1 MVKRDISARDL
12 GGKEDTPFLLKKDEW
27 IKIQKYTGDGAY
39 LPVNVNEMRK
49 ALALE
54 NTAELPDFGELYTVN
69 SSIKGHC
76 KNWND
81 TTYREILDVASQI
94 VNYSRRAEVFYAPL
108 LVYLPDILEG
118 DTVALEKFQKICKK
132 LATEAKDFSDHA
144 ETLAKT
150 VEQFANDTATDYK
163 NLINVKDKYDAL
175 YGKNSEEEI
184 RLRAEV
190 EKLRE
195 ELEEYIED
203 LEDFEEEVWLSL
215 LLGPIF
221 GFVLKEIL
229 ESTKGKMLQAK
240 IDATRQ
246 KIEATCATIQRN
258 VYLMSLL
265 DKADVGTDKTQ
276 KQIEEAL
283 PVINKIKAIWY
294 SLHTDLLTLSNITM
308 KDIHD
313 DPEFADLGIELA
325 IMQWVKVGK
334 QADDFRINAD
344 VGFIV
349 DQYIA

>member
-12 GGKEDTPFLLKKDEW
+12 GGKEDNPFLLKKDEW
-27 IKIQKYTGDGAY
+27 IRIQKYTGDGAY

-69 SSIKGHC
+69 TSIKGHC

-81 TTYREILDVASQI
+81 TTYREILDVANQI

-108 LVYLPDILEG
+108 LDYLPDILEG
-118 DTVALEKFQKICKK
+118 DTVALEKFQKICEK
-132 LATEAKDFSDHA
+132 LAKEAKAFSDHA

-150 VEQFANDTATDYK
+150 VKQFADDTTNDYK
-163 NLINVKDKYDAL
+163 NLINVKVKYDAL

-184 RLRAEV
+184 KLRAEV
-190 EKLRE
+190 KKLRE
-195 ELEEYIED
+195 ELEKYIED
-203 LEDFEEEVWLSL
+203 YEDYESESWLSL
-215 LLGPIF
+215 LLGPVF
-221 GFVLKEIL
+221 GFILKGIL
-229 ESTKGKMLQAK
+229 DSTHGQMLKAK
-240 IDATRQ
+240 VDATRQ

-283 PVINKIKAIWY
+283 PVINKIKAIW
-294 SLHTDLLTLSNITM
+294 SALHKDLLTLSTITM

-344 VGFIV
+344 VGYIL

>member
-12 GGKEDTPFLLKKDEW
+12 GGKEGVAFLLKKEEW

-49 ALALE
+49 ALMLE

-69 SSIKGHC
+69 TSIKGHC

-81 TTYREILDVASQI
+81 TTYREILDIANQI
-94 VNYSRRAEVFYAPL
+94 VQYSRRAEVFYAPL
-108 LVYLPDILEG
+108 LVYIPDILEG

-132 LATEAKDFSDHA
+132 LANEAKDFSDHA
-144 ETLAKT
+144 GTLAKN
-150 VEQFANDTATDYK
+150 VKQFADDTANDLQ
-163 NLINVKDKYDAL
+163 NLIHVKAKYDAL
-175 YGKNSEEEI
+175 YGQNSEEEKK
-184 RLRAEV
+184 LRAEV

-195 ELEEYIED
+195 ELEKYTED
-203 LEDFEEEVWLSL
+203 YEDYESESWLSL
-215 LLGPIF
+215 LLGPVF
-221 GFVLKEIL
+221 GFILKGIL
-229 ESTKGKMLQAK
+229 DSTHGKMLKAKVDATKQK
-240 IDATRQ
+240 ID
-246 KIEATCATIQRN
+246 ATCATIKRN

-265 DKADVGTDKTQ
+265 DKADVGTDRTQ
-276 KQIEEAL
+276 KQISEAL
-283 PVINKIKAIWY
+283 PVINKIKGIW
-294 SLHTDLLTLSNITM
+294 SALQSDLLDLSVITM

-325 IMQWVKVGK
+325 IKQWVDVGK